1 MGKTNLDVVEEYELP
16 AVEVSADGD
25 VHVLDGGAL
34 HPAARV
40 LQRLDAPHAG
50 RAVEAEEV
58 EVDAIDLL
66 LDLEVEA
73 QVDVLQP
80 RQQVLV
86 LVHEAP
92 ASLDQAELRVLL
104 HRCRAS
110 CQHQRP
116 MHACMHA
123 VTFSLEICQR

>member
-1 MGKTNLDVVEEYELP
+1 MDKNLDVVEEDELP
-16 AVEVSADGD
+16 AVEVCADGD

-34 HPAARV
+34 HPAAGV
-40 LQRLDAPHAG
+40 LEGLDAPHAG
-50 RAVEAEEV
+50 RAVEAKEV

-80 RQQVLV
+80 GQQVLV

-92 ASLDQAELRVLL
+92 TSLDQTKLRVLL
-104 HRCRAS
+104 HATIRIDHIVVGS
-110 CQHQRP
+110 
-116 MHACMHA
+116 
-123 VTFSLEICQR
+123 VS

>member
-1 MGKTNLDVVEEYELP
+1 MSNKATIYIMQAKHVRDSASKYLDVVEEDELP
-16 AVEVSADGD
+16 AVEVGAHGD

-40 LQRLDAPHAG
+40 LEGLDAPHAG
-50 RAVEAEEV
+50 GAVEAEEV
-58 EVDAIDLL
+58 EVDAVDLL

-80 RQQVLV
+80 GQQVLV

-92 ASLDQAELRVLL
+92 AGLDQTKLRVPL
-104 HRCRAS
+104 HRS
-110 CQHQRP
+110 
-116 MHACMHA
+116 
-123 VTFSLEICQR
+123 TWT